1 MCMRTGA
8 LGVVISNFFFC
19 CFLKLLVCRAVCEF
33 CNFTYSTCFTV
44 RRCRDP
50 ASCYCEV
57 ALRWLCDVS
66 LLLLSLCVDGEL
78 VFAEGCTQVT
88 GVMVM
93 MMTGRVLLVCAL
105 CVLWCGAAVVVSAAD
120 GAEEDGSAGEYL
132 ISRWRAYLRR
142 ECVEKVSRRTG
153 GRANASAVEECVR
166 QGMDGA
172 RAVADGRRRWGRH
185 RYAVAA
191 ADGPFENDSTPE
203 SSLQG
208 QTGSGAGLTGGRRL
222 EPSLNP
228 DTGISDK
235 ATAEEETLTRHPE
248 APELVKNRT
257 EEILKE
263 QEKEK
268 EKKKSAEE
276 ENEDEGNDNGEDDN
290 ASTESSG
297 DDHDE
302 EEEEEEDVEAGTNKK
317 EGRDGGDVDGDNS
330 LDDHAIVQLAAPV
343 YVERQERSLT
353 LNNGGAKGKGGAG
366 ETRVPEGAGL
376 QGAEKESAKL
386 PHETGADLMET
397 EGLKE
402 GADQSGAGNQQAI
415 DESKSNEAAPPAT
428 QEEMKKEP
436 PKEAKKA
443 TANENVIKKETTEKG
458 KNGAER
464 GKGESSDRAGKEK
477 KENEERKVEEA
488 NNEPQDGS
496 ETANTDVALT
506 VGEAAPQ
513 TAKPVTVAQANDTVT
528 PGDSDSSTAV
538 SHTTSLPLLLLVA
551 CAAAAAVVAA

>member
-1 MCMRTGA
+1 MA
-8 LGVVISNFFFC
+8 
-19 CFLKLLVCRAVCEF
+19 
-33 CNFTYSTCFTV
+33 
-44 RRCRDP
+44 
-50 ASCYCEV
+50 
-57 ALRWLCDVS
+57 
-66 LLLLSLCVDGEL
+66 
-78 VFAEGCTQVT
+78 
-88 GVMVM
+88 
-93 MMTGRVLLVCAL
+93 MMTGRVLLACAL
-105 CVLWCGAAVVVSAAD
+105 CVLWCGAAVVASAAD
-120 GAEEDGSAGEYL
+120 GAEGDGGAGEYL
-132 ISRWRAYLRR
+132 IFRWRAHLRR
-142 ECVEKVSRRTG
+142 KCVEKVNRRTG
-153 GRANASAVEECVR
+153 GCANASAVEECVR
-166 QGMDGA
+166 QWMDGV

-208 QTGSGAGLTGGRRL
+208 QIGSGAGVTGGQRL
-222 EPSLNP
+222 EPSLRS

-235 ATAEEETLTRHPE
+235 ATAEEETLTRPPE

-257 EEILKE
+257 EEIIND

-276 ENEDEGNDNGEDDN
+276 GNEDEVNDNGEDDN
-290 ASTESSG
+290 ASTESPG
-297 DDHDE
+297 DDYDE
-302 EEEEEEDVEAGTNKK
+302 EEEDLEAGTNKK
-317 EGRDGGDVDGDNS
+317 EGRDGDVVGDNS

-343 YVERQERSLT
+343 DVERQERSLT
-353 LNNGGAKGKGGAG
+353 LNNGRSGGKGGAG

-386 PHETGADLMET
+386 THETGADLMET

-402 GADQSGAGNQQAI
+402 GADQTDAGKQQAI
-415 DESKSNEAAPPAT
+415 DEAKSNEAAPPAT
-428 QEEMKKEP
+428 REEMKKEAL
-436 PKEAKKA
+436 KEAKKA
-443 TANENVIKKETTEKG
+443 TANEDVIRKETTEKG

-464 GKGESSDRAGKEK
+464 GNGESSDKAGKEE

-513 TAKPVTVAQANDTVT
+513 ALVTATVAQANDTGT
-528 PGDSDSSTAV
+528 PGDSDGSTAV
-538 SHTTSLPLLLLVA
+538 SHTTSP
-551 CAAAAAVVAA
+551 